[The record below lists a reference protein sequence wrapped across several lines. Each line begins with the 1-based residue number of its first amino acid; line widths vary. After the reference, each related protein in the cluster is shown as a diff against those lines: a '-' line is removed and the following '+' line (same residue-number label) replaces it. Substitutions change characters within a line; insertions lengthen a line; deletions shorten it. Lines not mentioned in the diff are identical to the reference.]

1 MDDREFKASPGHIE
15 TPPLSGMMSE
25 TTTEGERAL
34 PIFPELTVIA
44 A

>member
-1 MDDREFKASPGHIE
+1 MDDREFKVSPGHVE
-15 TPPLSGMMSE
+15 TLPLSGMMSE
-25 TTTEGERAL
+25 TTTEGEGAL